1 MSQVF
6 RRQKLK
12 MMGYPMELLHEMIVL
27 ISKNV
32 VFRSTMGCQGDLFQR
47 PSRKIADETWIFLG
61 FNDFSTNKPWFFAI
75 LGAYPEVE
83 MQNDMQ
89 QLQQAWFV

>member
-1 MSQVF
+1 MIYSWDILDFRGKSKGYFWETLGFRGKMSQVF

-32 VFRSTMGCQGDLFQR
+32 VFRST
-47 PSRKIADETWIFLG
+47 
-61 FNDFSTNKPWFFAI
+61 I
-75 LGAYPEVE
+75 LHGYRDA
-83 MQNDMQ
+83 
-89 QLQQAWFV
+89 